1 MGELGIQRQ
10 FAKKEHEAKK
20 LSQAGFAQ
28 ECREADIY
36 DAAALGPA
44 CTEAYSPK
52 ALEWSV
58 VGNRMGLPSMTDFE
72 TAFSDLNEL
81 QRRTRKALT
90 DSLPEACVLITVL
103 VINIWAAY
111 HQVGVEALSAWSLLV
126 VVVFTCAL
134 IATLG
139 ASVSYYHGLF
149 IILSVAISS
158 FYARQG
164 QEPLNPVE
172 WSLAFIGLVTNAFA
186 DLSANDH
193 LVVILT
199 AFANL
204 ATLAAMALGQTGSRL
219 HAQQQLA
226 KLFARYRPSNTA
238 VRALVRTRFDYQLY
252 AVVFRVIRRLGP
264 IGFLSNIPVF
274 LSVFLTLFI
283 HLVGLYSFCATLL
296 PDSIWRRFKDGE
308 VSWSIFGPLHGG
320 SKKLHREAL
329 SSGEGGNQA
338 RVSLVV
344 LTMMLCLFPVTLVL
358 LSLVVGVQRFNGVDW
373 GESINVI
380 QIKAQAES
388 LVRAPRELNIGAWT
402 CQPVRF

>member
-1 MGELGIQRQ
+1 FMEHPDDNYLVGTTDLVTLVGTLEDCRRECNLRADCGLFVHGESMGLLYCFIKTMTSTLLEDASGNHQLRVYLVSGQSAGAPVTWEVPDLSPPVRLTNCPIVAGWASCNLVCYSLCTAAQTTGQDNLVSAYNMGEYVGELGIQRQ

-238 VRALVRTRFDYQLY
+238 VR
-252 AVVFRVIRRLGP
+252 
-264 IGFLSNIPVF
+264 
-274 LSVFLTLFI
+274 
-283 HLVGLYSFCATLL
+283 
-296 PDSIWRRFKDGE
+296 
-308 VSWSIFGPLHGG
+308 
-320 SKKLHREAL
+320 
-329 SSGEGGNQA
+329 
-338 RVSLVV
+338 
-344 LTMMLCLFPVTLVL
+344 
-358 LSLVVGVQRFNGVDW
+358 
-373 GESINVI
+373 
-380 QIKAQAES
+380 
-388 LVRAPRELNIGAWT
+388 
-402 CQPVRF
+402 